1 MTFPQWET
9 VVRSKVSGAWN
20 LHTALADHPLDFF
33 VALSSVAGIIGNQG
47 QSAYAAANT
56 FLDSLA
62 RHRRALGQPG
72 AALDLAAVSDAGYL
86 AENAERQRQ
95 VLQQIGGEAVS
106 EKEILALLAAVVAR
120 DGAQAASGGQ
130 VLTGLRLSPAAPATF
145 WSADA
150 RFAPLRARL
159 KELRAAADGGDGA
172 AAAATASI
180 SPGAALKRATSYAE
194 AHSVVVDALLDKAAG
209 VLMLP
214 REELDPS
221 KGTVFYGLDSLVS
234 IEIRNWITRE
244 FGAVLQ
250 ILDLLSSGSFSAL
263 AETVIKKTELCSFE
277 KGTA

>member
-20 LHTALADHPLDFF
+20 LHTALADHPLDFL

-62 RHRRALGQPG
+62 RHRRACGQPG

-159 KELRAAADGGDGA
+159 KELRAAAEGGDGA
-172 AAAATASI
+172 AAAAASI